1 MSPFESLISDIV
13 FWFSHFPT
21 MNRLAN
27 YRQFQENN
35 PGNNELSRS
44 RNGDIFQEKNLG

>member
-1 MSPFESLISDIV
+1 MSQFESLILDIA

-35 PGNNELSRS
+35 PGNNELSRC
-44 RNGDIFQEKNLG
+44 RNGHIFQEKN